1 VSLIEALLLALLQG
15 VTELFPISSLG
26 HTVVI
31 PALVGW
37 NIDQAAVTFL
47 PFVVMLHLGTAAALL
62 VYFWREWLTI
72 LDALIRSVI
81 RGRLSDDPEEH
92 VAWMVVLA
100 TIPAAV
106 LGLFFEKQLKVLFS
120 APAIAATF
128 LVVNGFVLF
137 FGERVRRRRALEA
150 STIAVLSWREALV
163 VGVAQCAAL
172 IPGISRSG
180 ATMVAGLVAGLDHQT
195 SARFSFLLATP
206 IILGAGLIE
215 VPVLL
220 GPEGRHMLGLALAGA
235 IAAGIAAWL
244 SVTFLMRYFRVG
256 RLDPFAYY
264 CWGFGALS
272 LIILLLRGRT

>member
-1 VSLIEALLLALLQG
+1 MSLIEALLLALLQG

-26 HTVVI
+26 HTVVL

-37 NIDQAAVTFL
+37 NVDQRAPTFL

-62 VYFWREWLTI
+62 AYFWREWRSI
-72 LDALIRSVI
+72 ASALIRSVI
-81 RGRLSDDPEEH
+81 RGRLSEDPEEH
-92 VAWMVVLA
+92 VAWMVVVG

-106 LGLFFEKQLKVLFS
+106 VGLLFEKQLKVLFG
-120 APAIAATF
+120 APAIAAIF

-137 FGERVRRRRALEA
+137 FGERVRRRRAAEA

-163 VGVAQCAAL
+163 VGAAQCTAL
-172 IPGISRSG
+172 LPGISRSG
-180 ATMVAGLVAGLDHQT
+180 ATMVAGLVTGLDHET
-195 SARFSFLLATP
+195 AARFSFLLATP

-220 GPEGRHMLGLALAGA
+220 GPEGQHMLGLALAGA
-235 IAAGIAAWL
+235 VAAGIAAWL

-264 CWGFGALS
+264 CWAIGALS
-272 LIILLLRGRT
+272 LIILYLRSST